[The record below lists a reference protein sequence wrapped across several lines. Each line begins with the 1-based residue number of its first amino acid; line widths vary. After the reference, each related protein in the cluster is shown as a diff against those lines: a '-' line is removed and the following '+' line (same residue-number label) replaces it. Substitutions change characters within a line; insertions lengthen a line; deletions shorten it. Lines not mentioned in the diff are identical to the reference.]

1 MNVTIE
7 QKKTKALDIL
17 KTMNIFKPYI
27 DGFKENDQV
36 CFYENY
42 AGFWAEQEPE
52 VEKKMHEIEQK
63 YNCKVYAI
71 THEYTEFGELYDFVF
86 VSDYPDEWEYLI
98 YSQGN
103 MHTAFAYVWNIDDDC
118 CSELGSITVK
128 SFGGGIKRIG

>member
-42 AGFWAEQEPE
+42 AGLR
-52 VEKKMHEIEQK
+52 VLR
-63 YNCKVYAI
+63 KVAQ
-71 THEYTEFGELYDFVF
+71 V
-86 VSDYPDEWEYLI
+86 
-98 YSQGN
+98 
-103 MHTAFAYVWNIDDDC
+103 
-118 CSELGSITVK
+118 
-128 SFGGGIKRIG
+128 

>member
-42 AGFWAEQEPE
+42 AGFWFYQEPE
-52 VEKKMHEIEQK
+52 VEKKMREIEQK
-63 YNCKVYAI
+63 YK
-71 THEYTEFGELYDFVF
+71 
-86 VSDYPDEWEYLI
+86 
-98 YSQGN
+98 
-103 MHTAFAYVWNIDDDC
+103 
-118 CSELGSITVK
+118 
-128 SFGGGIKRIG
+128 

>member
-7 QKKTKALDIL
+7 KKKEKAVDIL
-17 KTMNIFKPYI
+17 KTLDIYKPYI

-71 THEYTEFGELYDFVF
+71 THEYTNFGEMYDF
-86 VSDYPDEWEYLI
+86 
-98 YSQGN
+98 Q
-103 MHTAFAYVWNIDDDC
+103 
-118 CSELGSITVK
+118 
-128 SFGGGIKRIG
+128 IGRAHV

>member
-7 QKKTKALDIL
+7 KKKEKAVDIL
-17 KTMNIFKPYI
+17 KTLDIYKPYI

-71 THEYTEFGELYDFVF
+71 THEYTNFGEMYDFLF
-86 VSDYPDEWEYLI
+86 VSDYSDEWEYSI
-98 YSQGN
+98 YSHGN
-103 MHTAFAYVWNIDDDC
+103 MHTVFAYVWNKDDEW

-128 SFGGGIKRIG
+128 SFGGGIKRIV